1 MEYILSIDFDLLI
14 NELLVFLGNYGI
26 IIIIIFGVMHPIFE
40 NPLSLLNMALAF
52 SILGIPLGLLVIFS
66 ANLVG
71 IVLLYY
77 LALKFNEKSNNVL
90 FRKKIS
96 EKVLKWI
103 QNTDTWRHI
112 LVIGVPMVPTYPIKI
127 AVPLSKVGFKKY
139 LITLVGA
146 YLFLYFGNFLIY
158 FGILG
163 FITENIPNYIS
174 FILLSIFVVY
184 VYFGSS
190 FFKTNEIYGKSD

>member
-1 MEYILSIDFDLLI
+1 MEYILSFDFDLLVE
-14 NELLVFLGNYGI
+14 NLLLFLGNYGI
-26 IIIIIFGVMHPIFE
+26 IIIIIFGVMHPLFE

-52 SILGIPLGLLVIFS
+52 SILGIPFGFLVVFS
-66 ANLVG
+66 SNLVG
-71 IVLLYY
+71 IVVLYF
-77 LALKFNEKSNNVL
+77 LALKFNEKSNNIL
-90 FRKKIS
+90 FRRNIS
-96 EKVLKWI
+96 EKILNWI
-103 QNTDTWRHI
+103 KTTDTWRHI

-146 YLFLYFGNFLIY
+146 YFFLYFGNFLIY

-174 FILLSIFVVY
+174 FILLSIFATY

-190 FFKTNEIYGKSD
+190 FFRTSEIYQESE